1 MAFQED
7 TTHIGDK
14 KKTTGQAVVSYV
26 MEAMPIPTDW
36 GIGPSAAVGKGNMK
50 LIRGKI
56 PFVRLDLALLDVLY
70 SPQGEPED
78 ELPISPVEMD
88 PADRILGKDRKR
100 GVHNRQGS
108 VDLFELEQQLRNR
121 SPFRGGNGEDD
132 YELDEDVQLTKASYR
147 SAKEVEKV
155 RSELDGMCR
164 RTMFNLVEAGVVAL
178 FLCLIELLPAFGV
191 PLPSVFTPE
200 GAPVA
205 YLLIELCGL
214 GFTAYIVIKDLISG
228 MKRLIARKFN
238 IRAAVTAAMIAE
250 LAHILYM
257 LLSVTLANR
266 PATHSFAAPIC
277 LSVTI
282 YTLNRLLH
290 TLRVAKGF
298 GYAARRGIHSEVLAA
313 DDSPIAADLRL
324 ASGSTNAR
332 IAYVVRTRQLH
343 HYFVN
348 ACREDSSSAMIARVY
363 PYFLAA
369 SVVTAVIGA
378 VRGLFME
385 GDFLNVAFSAL
396 CAAMVT
402 GIPITG
408 LLCLEIPLS
417 HISNQLRRKGALLN
431 GWNAVEKFGDTDAF
445 AINTTEL
452 FPRGSIKVRRSFAVA
467 EMEMADITTT
477 AASVLIAS
485 GGALAEVFGQL
496 IGDDA
501 KLRENVDGIEYEN
514 EMGISA
520 WMREKRILIGNRDM
534 METHRVLVPNGGLAR
549 LDEFEALRKRPGH
562 QVLYVA
568 VNNRLM
574 GVYLL
579 EYKASLSTRNALVR
593 LISDGTNVMIYTCD
607 ANINVQLITAVFD
620 VPPRFISI
628 LDNEGSRIYD
638 SVTYAVTEQEEALL
652 ATDGSL
658 RALSE
663 SIRGA
668 VRLKETRRLG
678 MLIQTVCFAMG
689 FLFVA
694 GLSCLSPYAI
704 DPVEIIIM
712 QIVFV
717 LISMIS
723 VLRAL

>member
-7 TTHIGDK
+7 TTHIGNK
-14 KKTTGQAVVSYV
+14 KQTTDEAVVSHV
-26 MEAMPIPTDW
+26 MEAMPIPSEW
-36 GIGPSAAVGKGNMK
+36 GIGPSAAAGEGNMR
-50 LIRGKI
+50 LIKGKI
-56 PFVRLDLALLDVLY
+56 SFVRLDVALLDVLY
-70 SPQGEPED
+70 PPQEPPE
-78 ELPISPVEMD
+78 EEPPISPVDMD

-100 GVHNRQGS
+100 GVHNRQSS
-108 VDLFELEQQLRNR
+108 VDMYELEQQLKRR
-121 SPFRGGNGEDD
+121 RPFRGGSGAPY
-132 YELDEDVQLTKASYR
+132 YELDEDALLVKASYR
-147 SAKEVEKV
+147 SAKDVEKN
-155 RSELDGMCR
+155 RAKLEGMCKR
-164 RTMFNLVEAGVVAL
+164 LMFNLAEVGAVTL

-191 PLPSVFTPE
+191 PFPSIFMPE
-200 GAPVA
+200 SWPVA
-205 YLLIELCGL
+205 YLLIVLCGL
-214 GFTAYIVIKDLISG
+214 GFTSYIVVKDLISG
-228 MKRLIARKFN
+228 LKKLIARQFN
-238 IRAAVTAAMIAE
+238 IRAAVAAAMIAE
-250 LAHILYM
+250 LLHILYM
-257 LLSVTLANR
+257 LLSVTVR
-266 PATHSFAAPIC
+266 RQPATHSFAAPIC
-277 LSVTI
+277 LAVTI
-282 YTLNRLLH
+282 YTFNRLLH

-332 IAYVVRTRQLH
+332 IAYVVRTRQLGN
-343 HYFVN
+343 YFVN
-348 ACREDSSSAMIARVY
+348 ACREDSSSAMIAKVY
-363 PYFLAA
+363 PYFLAV
-369 SVVTAVIGA
+369 SVIAALVGA

-396 CAAMVT
+396 CAALVT

-417 HISNQLRRKGALLN
+417 HITNGLRRKGALLN

-467 EMEMADITTT
+467 EMEIADITTT
-477 AASVLIAS
+477 AASVLIAA

-501 KLRENVDGIEYEN
+501 KLRENVDSIEYEN

-520 WMREKRILIGNRDM
+520 WLREKRILIGNRDM

-579 EYKASLSTRNALVR
+579 EYKASLSARNALVR

-607 ANINVQLITAVFD
+607 ANINVPLITAVFD

-663 SIRGA
+663 GIRAA
-668 VRLKETRRLG
+668 VRLKENRRLG
-678 MLIQTVCFAMG
+678 LLIQTICFGMG

-712 QIVFV
+712 QLVFV

>member
-1 MAFQED
+1 M
-7 TTHIGDK
+7 
-14 KKTTGQAVVSYV
+14 
-26 MEAMPIPTDW
+26 
-36 GIGPSAAVGKGNMK
+36 
-50 LIRGKI
+50 L
-56 PFVRLDLALLDVLY
+56 
-70 SPQGEPED
+70 
-78 ELPISPVEMD
+78 
-88 PADRILGKDRKR
+88 
-100 GVHNRQGS
+100 
-108 VDLFELEQQLRNR
+108 
-121 SPFRGGNGEDD
+121 
-132 YELDEDVQLTKASYR
+132 
-147 SAKEVEKV
+147 
-155 RSELDGMCR
+155 
-164 RTMFNLVEAGVVAL
+164 
-178 FLCLIELLPAFGV
+178 
-191 PLPSVFTPE
+191 
-200 GAPVA
+200 
-205 YLLIELCGL
+205 
-214 GFTAYIVIKDLISG
+214 
-228 MKRLIARKFN
+228 
-238 IRAAVTAAMIAE
+238 
-250 LAHILYM
+250 HILYM
-257 LLSVTLANR
+257 LLSVTVR
-266 PATHSFAAPIC
+266 HQPATHSFAAPIC
-277 LSVTI
+277 LAVTI
-282 YTLNRLLH
+282 YTFNRLLH

-332 IAYVVRTRQLH
+332 IAYVVRTRQLGN
-343 HYFVN
+343 YFVN
-348 ACREDSSSAMIARVY
+348 ACREDSSSAMIAKVY
-363 PYFLAA
+363 PYFLAV
-369 SVVTAVIGA
+369 SVIAALVGA

-396 CAAMVT
+396 CAALVT

-417 HISNQLRRKGALLN
+417 HITNGLRRKGALLN
-431 GWNAVEKFGDTDAF
+431 GWNAVE
-445 AINTTEL
+445 L
-452 FPRGSIKVRRSFAVA
+452 FNR
-467 EMEMADITTT
+467 T
-477 AASVLIAS
+477 AASVLIAA

-501 KLRENVDGIEYEN
+501 KLRENVDSIEYEN

-520 WMREKRILIGNRDM
+520 WLREKRILIGNRDM

-579 EYKASLSTRNALVR
+579 EYKASLSARNALVR

-607 ANINVQLITAVFD
+607 ANINVPLITAVFD

-663 SIRGA
+663 GIRAA
-668 VRLKETRRLG
+668 VRLKENRRLG
-678 MLIQTVCFAMG
+678 LLIQTICFGMG

-712 QIVFV
+712 QLVFV